1 MSPFV
6 TPKPWGCGRDLS
18 QLPMLAWDM
27 VCETAAI
34 DSTTDPP
41 PAMESVM
48 TTGTTPHSPRIDTS
62 RAHPARVYDWL
73 LGGKDNYP
81 VDEAVGEK
89 LPPEA
94 RDAARQNRQF
104 MQRAAAWLAAQGVD
118 QFLDIGSG
126 IPTEPNLHQIV
137 QRVVPAA
144 KVVYTDND
152 PLVLHHAQALLAGRP
167 EGVTDFLEADVR
179 RPEEIVEHARGVLDF
194 TRPVALSLIAL
205 LHFVPDEQDAHGI
218 VRPLLAALPPGS
230 YLVLSHAASDLF
242 PELAEQVT
250 AEYAKGGIRL
260 GFRTRPEVARFFDGL
275 DLVAPGLVTAP
286 EWFRTSPAPSPEDSG
301 IYAGVARVR

>member
-1 MSPFV
+1 
-6 TPKPWGCGRDLS
+6 
-18 QLPMLAWDM
+18 
-27 VCETAAI
+27 
-34 DSTTDPP
+34 
-41 PAMESVM
+41 M
-48 TTGTTPHSPRIDTS
+48 TTGTPHPPRIDTG

-81 VDEAVGEK
+81 ADEAVGEK
-89 LPPEA
+89 LPPQA

-104 MQRAAAWLAAQGVD
+104 MQRAAGWLAAQGVD

-137 QRVVPAA
+137 QRTTPAA

-167 EGVTDFLEADVR
+167 EGVTDFIEADVH
-179 RPEEIVEHARGVLDF
+179 RPEEILEHARGVLDF

-218 VRPLLAALPPGS
+218 VRTLLSALPPGS
-230 YLVLSHAASDLF
+230 HLVLSHAASDLH
-242 PELAEQVT
+242 PELAAQVT

-260 GFRTRPEVARFFDGL
+260 GFRTRSEVARFFDGL
-275 DLVAPGLVTAP
+275 DLVTPGLVTAP
-286 EWFRTSPAPSPEDSG
+286 EWHGTPPRSPSPEDSG

>member
-1 MSPFV
+1 MQTSPQ
-6 TPKPWGCGRDLS
+6 PS
-18 QLPMLAWDM
+18 
-27 VCETAAI
+27 
-34 DSTTDPP
+34 
-41 PAMESVM
+41 
-48 TTGTTPHSPRIDTS
+48 SPIDTS

-104 MQRAAAWLAAQGVD
+104 MNRAAAWLAAQGVD
-118 QFLDIGSG
+118 QFLDIGTG

-137 QRVVPAA
+137 QEIVPSA

-152 PLVLHHAQALLAGRP
+152 PIVLRHAEALLISRP
-167 EGVTDFLEADVR
+167 EGATDYIQADVR
-179 RPEEIVEHARGVLDF
+179 DPEAIVRHARHVLDF
-194 TRPVALSLIAL
+194 DRPVALSLIAL
-205 LHFVPDEQDAHGI
+205 MHFITDEQDAHGI
-218 VRPLLAALPPGS
+218 VRALMDTLPSGS
-230 YLVLSHAASDLF
+230 YLILSHAASDVY
-242 PELAEQVT
+242 PELAAQVV

-260 GFRTRPEVARFFDGL
+260 AFRSRPEVERFFDGL
-275 DLVAPGLVTAP
+275 DLVAPGLVTSTRWLGSAPAP
-286 EWFRTSPAPSPEDSG
+286 EPEPDAG